1 MSPCSAP
8 GAPRLSSPARA
19 AALVFVFIVMV
30 LAPGARAQVLTA
42 AVASSSGSANAAA
55 TASDLEPAEI
65 DLLVGRSAVV
75 NVGSNITRVSLSAPT
90 IADAMVT
97 TQQQLLVHG
106 KAPGSITMFVWN
118 RAGGIQRYEVNVQR
132 DLHRQRDTKALF
144 LCKRCKIGD
153 RTFFPMFFFQHKCH
167 AG

>member
-19 AALVFVFIVMV
+19 TALVFVFIVMV
-30 LAPGARAQVLTA
+30 LAPGARAQVLTT

-75 NVGSNITRVSLSAPT
+75 NIGANITAT
-90 IADAMVT
+90 
-97 TQQQLLVHG
+97 
-106 KAPGSITMFVWN
+106 
-118 RAGGIQRYEVNVQR
+118 
-132 DLHRQRDTKALF
+132 
-144 LCKRCKIGD
+144 
-153 RTFFPMFFFQHKCH
+153 
-167 AG
+167 